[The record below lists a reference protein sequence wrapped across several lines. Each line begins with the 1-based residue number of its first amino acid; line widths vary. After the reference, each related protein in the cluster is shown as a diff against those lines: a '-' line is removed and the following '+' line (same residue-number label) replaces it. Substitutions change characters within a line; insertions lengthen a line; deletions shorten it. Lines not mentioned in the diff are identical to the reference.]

1 MRMQRV
7 VVVGTSGSGKTTVAA
22 KIAETLGLK
31 HIELDAIH
39 WQENWTELP
48 DDEFR
53 EQVAKAIRVDGWVA
67 DGNYKPVRD
76 LLWRR
81 ADTLVWL
88 DLSFRVVFW
97 RVMKRTLRRVWT
109 REELWNGNKEDLSAL
124 FGRYAM
130 PVWVI
135 RTYWRRKRDYPEIIS
150 QPEYSHLRLVHL
162 KTVGETRGW
171 LDGLKAG

>member
-1 MRMQRV
+1 MQRI

-22 KIAETLGLK
+22 RIAKELGHL
-31 HIELDAIH
+31 HIELDSIH
-39 WQENWTELP
+39 WLPNWTELP
-48 DDEFR
+48 DEEFR
-53 EQVAKAIRVDGWVA
+53 TQVAEKITVDRWVA

-88 DLSFRVVFW
+88 DLPFRVVFW
-97 RVMKRTLRRVWT
+97 RVVKRTIRRVWT
-109 REELWNGNKEDLSAL
+109 GEELWNGNKEDISAL

-150 QPEYSHLRLVHL
+150 KPEYAHLRLVHL
-162 KTVGETRGW
+162 RSVAETEAW
-171 LDGLKAG
+171 LDGLKTG

>member
-1 MRMQRV
+1 MQRV

-22 KIAETLGLK
+22 KIAEELDLL
-31 HIELDAIH
+31 HIELDSIH
-39 WQENWTELP
+39 WLPNWTELP
-48 DDEFR
+48 DEDFR
-53 EQVAKAIRVDGWVA
+53 TQVAEKITVDGWVA

-88 DLSFRVVFW
+88 DLPFRVVFW
-97 RVMKRTLRRVWT
+97 RVVKRTIGRIWT
-109 REELWNGNKEDLSAL
+109 GEELWNGNKEKLSSL
-124 FGRYAM
+124 IGRYAM

-135 RTYWRRKRDYPEIIS
+135 RTYWRRKRDYPEIIAR
-150 QPEYSHLRLVHL
+150 PEYAHLRLVHL
-162 KTVGETRGW
+162 KTVDETEEW

>member
-1 MRMQRV
+1 MQRV

-22 KIAETLGLK
+22 RIGEELGLL
-31 HIELDAIH
+31 HIELDSIH
-39 WQENWTELP
+39 WLPNWTELP
-48 DDEFR
+48 DEEFR
-53 EQVAKAIRVDGWVA
+53 TQVAEKITVDRWVA

-88 DLSFRVVFW
+88 DLPFRVVFW
-97 RVMKRTLRRVWT
+97 RVVKRTIRRVWT
-109 REELWNGNKEDLSAL
+109 GEELWNANKEKLSAL

-150 QPEYSHLRLVHL
+150 KPEYAHLRLVHL
-162 KTVGETRGW
+162 RSVAETEAW
-171 LDGLKAG
+171 LDGLKTG

>member
-1 MRMQRV
+1 MQRI

-22 KIAETLGLK
+22 RIAKELGLL
-31 HIELDAIH
+31 HIELDSIH
-39 WQENWTELP
+39 WLPNWTELP
-48 DDEFR
+48 DEEFR
-53 EQVAKAIRVDGWVA
+53 TQVAEKITVDRWVA

-88 DLSFRVVFW
+88 DLPFRVVFW
-97 RVMKRTLRRVWT
+97 RVVKRTIRRVWT
-109 REELWNGNKEDLSAL
+109 GEELWNGNKEDISAL

-150 QPEYSHLRLVHL
+150 NPEYAHLRLVHL
-162 KTVGETRGW
+162 RSVAETEAW
-171 LDGLKAG
+171 LDGLKTG

>member
-1 MRMQRV
+1 MQRI

-22 KIAETLGLK
+22 RIAEELGLL
-31 HIELDAIH
+31 HIELDSIH
-39 WQENWTELP
+39 WLPNWTELP
-48 DDEFR
+48 DEEFR
-53 EQVAKAIRVDGWVA
+53 TQVAEKIRVDRWVA

-76 LLWRR
+76 LLWRS

-88 DLSFRVVFW
+88 DLPFRVVFW
-97 RVMKRTLRRVWT
+97 RVMKRTIRRVWT
-109 REELWNGNKEDLSAL
+109 GEELWNGNKEDISAL

-150 QPEYSHLRLVHL
+150 KPEYAHLRLVHL
-162 KTVGETRGW
+162 RSVAETEAW
-171 LDGLKAG
+171 LDGLKTG

>member
-1 MRMQRV
+1 MQRV

-22 KIAETLGLK
+22 RIAKELDLL
-31 HIELDAIH
+31 HIELDSIH
-39 WQENWTELP
+39 WLTNWTELP

-53 EQVAKAIRVDGWVA
+53 AQVAEKITVDRWVA
-67 DGNYKPVRD
+67 DGNYKVVRD
-76 LLWRR
+76 ILWRR

-88 DLSFRVVFW
+88 DLPFRVVFW

-135 RTYWRRKRDYPEIIS
+135 RTYWRRKRDYPEIIAM
-150 QPEYSHLRLVHL
+150 PEYAHLRLVQL
-162 KTVGETRGW
+162 KTVEETEAW